1 MTAKVA
7 ETGLEP
13 LSQYKGTLTV
23 LTSLSFPI
31 CKVRRSL
38 SVAHLLLP
46 DKEFE
51 DQRATLAGLDGYA
64 QVFLLVTDLG
74 SVCFNQPCWQQRS

>member
-7 ETGLEP
+7 ETELEP
-13 LSQYKGTLTV
+13 LSPYKGTLTV

-31 CKVRRSL
+31 CKVRCSL
-38 SVAHLLLP
+38 SVALCGSLP

-64 QVFLLVTDLG
+64 HVFLVVTDLG
-74 SVCFNQPCWQQRS
+74 SVCFNQPRW